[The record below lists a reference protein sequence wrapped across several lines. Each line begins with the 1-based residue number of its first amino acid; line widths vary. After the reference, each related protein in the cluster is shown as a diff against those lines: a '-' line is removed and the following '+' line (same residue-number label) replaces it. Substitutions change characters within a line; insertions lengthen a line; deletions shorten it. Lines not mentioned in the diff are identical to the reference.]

1 MKLLLDECI
10 DCRLATELTE
20 HTVQTV
26 LQCGWAGMKNGSL
39 LELAQKDFDAFI
51 TVDRNLS
58 FQQQLTDYDIAVII
72 LHASSNRLNDLQ
84 PLVPNILEMLPTAK
98 PESVTIIRQ

>member
-10 DCRLATELTE
+10 DCRLASELSE

-26 LQCGWAGMKNGSL
+26 QQRGWSGMKNGSL
-39 LELAQKDFDAFI
+39 LELAQQEFDAFL

-58 FQQQLTDYDIAVII
+58 FQQQVIDFDIAVVV
-72 LHASSNRLNDLQ
+72 LHVPANRLVDLQ
-84 PLVPNILEMLPTAK
+84 LLVPNILEMLPTTS
-98 PESVTIIRQ
+98 PGSVTIIRQ